1 MKSKLL
7 GFAAAAVVVTALN
20 ASHVSAADLNAALL
34 LQQQAAQTTQDA
46 LLQQQQA
53 DAANV
58 AMMQQEALLAQQKA
72 AEEALLAQQKA
83 AEDAALAQQQAL
95 LDAAA
100 AQQKAAED
108 ALLQQQQ
115 QAQAAQDALLAQQKA
130 AQDALLA
137 QQKAAE
143 DAALAQ
149 QQALLDAVAAQQKAA
164 QDALLQQQ
172 QAQAK
177 AQQSAME
184 VTSAIQTASLAMPQL
199 DVICDT
205 NCAEQNALLYAKAVP
220 DFVLVDISEQRAIFY
235 KNGIRVLSDNCVT
248 GNKRAGYD
256 TTVGIHQI
264 IFKDLNRTLHGSYGE
279 AFVKYW
285 MRFTNSGQGLHDAG
299 WRRNFG
305 SGIYISN
312 GSHGCV
318 NLPRE
323 TAATIYNNSYVGMY
337 VIVEN

>member
-7 GFAAAAVVVTALN
+7 GFIAVVTAVLALN
-20 ASHVSAADLNAALL
+20 VSHVSATDLNAALL
-34 LQQQAAQTTQDA
+34 LQQQQLAQTTPEA

-53 DAANV
+53 EAASV

-72 AEEALLAQQKA
+72 AEDALLAQQKA

-100 AQQKAAED
+100 AQQRAAEE

-115 QAQAAQDALLAQQKA
+115 MAQAAQDALLAQQKA
-130 AQDALLA
+130 AQ
-137 QQKAAE
+137 

-164 QDALLQQQ
+164 QDALMQQQ

-184 VTSAIQTASLAMPQL
+184 VTSAIQTASLTTPQL

-205 NCAEQNALLYAKAVP
+205 NCAEQNALLYAKFVP

-323 TAATIYNNSYVGMY
+323 TAATIYNNSYVGMH

>member
-1 MKSKLL
+1 MKSKLI
-7 GFAAAAVVVTALN
+7 GFVAAAVVVTVLN
-20 ASHVSAADLNAALL
+20 AGHVSAADLNAALL
-34 LQQQAAQTTQDA
+34 LQQQQLAQTTPEA

-53 DAANV
+53 EAASV
-58 AMMQQEALLAQQKA
+58 AMMQQ
-72 AEEALLAQQKA
+72 EALLAQQKA

-100 AQQKAAED
+100 AQQRAAEE

-115 QAQAAQDALLAQQKA
+115 MAQAAQDALLAQQKA
-130 AQDALLA
+130 VQ
-137 QQKAAE
+137 

-149 QQALLDAVAAQQKAA
+149 QQALLDAAAAQQKAA
-164 QDALLQQQ
+164 QDALMQQ

-184 VTSAIQTASLAMPQL
+184 VTSAIQTASLTTPQL

-205 NCAEQNALLYAKAVP
+205 NCAEQNALLYAKFVP

-323 TAATIYNNSYVGMY
+323 TAATIYNNSYVGMH